1 MDESR
6 AEKIKVGSRT
16 IELAANSGFCFGV
29 RRAIEMA
36 EKTLARGERVYSLG
50 PVIHNP
56 QEIERLEALGLK
68 VIDEVGQATGGLLI
82 IRSHGISPETAEA
95 ARAKGLE
102 LVDATCPLVKRVQ
115 SLAQKLHD
123 EDYSVVIV
131 GDARHPEVEAVLGYA
146 PGAVVVGDVDELGA
160 VVDLSKVGVVCQTTQ
175 PPGRFHELVS
185 EIARRFGG
193 QELRVFVT
201 ICSATVDRQA
211 AATELAR
218 RVDVMFVLGGRN
230 SSNTRQLARLC
241 ESTGVTTHHL
251 ESADE
256 LTGEM
261 LAGHLRIGVTAGA
274 STPQWVVQQF
284 LDRAK
289 SLDARK

>member
-1 MDESR
+1 MDDPHTETFQIGTR
-6 AEKIKVGSRT
+6 RFEI
-16 IELAANSGFCFGV
+16 AANSGFCFGV

-36 EKTLARGERVYSLG
+36 EKTLARGGRVYSLG

-56 QEIERLEALGLK
+56 QEISRLEALGLR
-68 VIDEVGQATGGLLI
+68 VIDDVAQAEAGLLI

-115 SLAQKLHD
+115 NLAQKLYN
-123 EDYSVVIV
+123 EDYSVVVV
-131 GDARHPEVEAVLGYA
+131 GDAQHPEVEAVLGYA
-146 PGAVVVGDVDELGA
+146 PGATVVGDADHLDSVLA
-160 VVDLSKVGVVCQTTQ
+160 LAKVGVVCQTTQ
-175 PPGRFHELVS
+175 PPAKYHELVA
-185 EIARRFGG
+185 ELARRFSG

-201 ICSATVDRQA
+201 ICSATVDRQDS
-211 AATELAR
+211 ATELAR
-218 RVDVMFVLGGRN
+218 RVEVMFVLGGRN

-256 LTGEM
+256 LTSAM
-261 LAGHLRIGVTAGA
+261 LSGRRRIGVTAGA
-274 STPQWVVQQF
+274 STPQWVVEQF
-284 LDRAK
+284 LERAK
-289 SLDARK
+289 SLDADK